1 MMGADNSAPVLNSQ
15 LFLSLASPSQSLCH
29 EISPQ
34 LARSAA
40 KALQLANRNSQIEMI
55 FENLRRLLRILS
67 WHGSC
72 SLLGNNNKG
81 DGQMTHE
88 FKIAEDMD
96 AHGMGSLRSSLEA
109 LATNGSDVLLDLSDV
124 RFIDSSGVGGIV
136 FLFKRLT
143 SARKTLMLK
152 NVSGQPLRLLTHL
165 GMGQLLMS
173 EPLKSA
179 A

>member
-1 MMGADNSAPVLNSQ
+1 
-15 LFLSLASPSQSLCH
+15 
-29 EISPQ
+29 
-34 LARSAA
+34 
-40 KALQLANRNSQIEMI
+40 
-55 FENLRRLLRILS
+55 
-67 WHGSC
+67 
-72 SLLGNNNKG
+72 
-81 DGQMTHE
+81 MTRE

-96 AHGMGSLRSSLEA
+96 AHGMGNLRSSLET
-109 LATNGSDVLLDLSDV
+109 LATAGGDVLLDLDDV

-173 EPLKSA
+173 ETLKSA